1 MIPKCKKWKVLYL
14 KKGNAKSGI
23 GCYVYAVNRRFALW
37 NARDY
42 IGFPAPGSKVT
53 ASIVKNIQENS

>member
-1 MIPKCKKWKVLYL
+1 MKALIPSKWIVTHYP
-14 KKGNAKSGI
+14 ADDSPSVAQPVSI
-23 GCYVYAVNRRFALW
+23 QVYAVNRRFALW

-53 ASIVKNIQENS
+53 ASIVKK